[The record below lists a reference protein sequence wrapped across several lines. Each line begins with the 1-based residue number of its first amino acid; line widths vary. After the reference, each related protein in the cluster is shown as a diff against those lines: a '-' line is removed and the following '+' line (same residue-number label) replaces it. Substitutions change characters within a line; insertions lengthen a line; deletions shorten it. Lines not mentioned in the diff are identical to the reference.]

1 MDTIDTKDA
10 REEGS
15 RLSQPA
21 PLDGDELAAAIGVS
35 APTAKSWVT
44 ILERSGIIF
53 ILRPYYSNIT
63 NYMFTSE
70 AFVGSSECRNQAG
83 SIVQQAVSSGHV
95 LTDAELDTIFTTA
108 YNNALAAI
116 K

>member
-1 MDTIDTKDA
+1 M
-10 REEGS
+10 
-15 RLSQPA
+15 Q
-21 PLDGDELAAAIGVS
+21 
-35 APTAKSWVT
+35 
-44 ILERSGIIF
+44 
-53 ILRPYYSNIT
+53 YYSNIT

-83 SIVQQAVSSGHV
+83 SIVQQAVSSDHV